1 MAPGSKITRNL
12 VRAALAAALPAALAQ
27 CSLAGRNPGT
37 SDRTIV
43 VNGVARHFS
52 LHLPASYPSRHGP
65 LPLVVLLHGHGSS
78 GVKIERSTGM
88 SDKADEEN
96 FIAVYPD
103 GRGDPRGWQ
112 VFDDAAGTN
121 QDVAFIGQLIDT
133 LEKLYAVD
141 PYRVYIAGHSNGGM
155 MAYRL
160 GVDLGEKVAGV
171 GVSAGLL
178 GKKFAAEPTP
188 TPVTLVALHGKADN
202 VVPYDGSDG
211 DLHYHRRYLSAPAS
225 VAAYA
230 SRDGCDGASEKT
242 SPNGNV
248 VEKTYSGC
256 DGGSAVVFI
265 TVNNLT
271 HRWPG
276 DRHGLGMIL
285 DRSEVIATDEMWDVF
300 KDHPKL

>member
-1 MAPGSKITRNL
+1 MMPGSKITRRL
-12 VRAALAAALPAALAQ
+12 IRTTLAAAFSVTLAQ
-27 CSLAGRNPGT
+27 CSLAGRNPG
-37 SDRTIV
+37 SSGQTIV
-43 VNGVARHFS
+43 VNGVTRHFS
-52 LHLPASYPSRHGP
+52 LHLPVSYASRRGP

-88 SDKADEEN
+88 SDKADEAN

-103 GRGDPRGWQ
+103 GRGDPKGWQ
-112 VFDDAAGTN
+112 VFDDRTGAD

-141 PYRVYIAGHSNGGM
+141 PRRVYVAGHSNGGM

-160 GVDLGEKVAGV
+160 GVDLDDKIAGV

-178 GKKFAAEPTP
+178 GKKFAADPTP
-188 TPVTLVALHGKADN
+188 IPVTLVAFHGKADD

-225 VAAYA
+225 VAAFA

-242 SPNGNV
+242 SADGNV

-256 DGGSAVVFI
+256 DRGSAVVFI
-265 TVNNLT
+265 TINNLT
-271 HRWPG
+271 HKWPG
-276 DRHGLGMIL
+276 DRHGLGMIT
-285 DRSEVIATDEMWDVF
+285 DRSDVIATDEMWDVF
-300 KDHPKL
+300 RDHPKL